1 MTKGGM
7 ESVEVFTSE
16 GKGRGLKAQKEF
28 LPGDVIFAE
37 PAYAAVVFDSLTN
50 VICHTCFKRQERL
63 HRCGQCKFAY
73 YCDRTC
79 QRAAWLNHKNE
90 CSAIKKH
97 GKAPTENIRLAARIM
112 WKIERE
118 GSGLAEGCLVSI
130 DDLQNHVDS
139 FDEEEKKEL
148 RADVESFLEFWPS
161 QSQQFGMQYISHIFG
176 V

>member
-97 GKAPTENIRLAARIM
+97 GKAPTEN
-112 WKIERE
+112 
-118 GSGLAEGCLVSI
+118 
-130 DDLQNHVDS
+130 
-139 FDEEEKKEL
+139 
-148 RADVESFLEFWPS
+148 
-161 QSQQFGMQYISHIFG
+161 
-176 V
+176 